1 MRRIGTGWLVAAAL
15 LLGAPPLRAGTTPE
29 VVTIGV
35 RQDARPFAWQAD
47 DNPGTY
53 RGYLVD
59 ICTDAATRAGFR
71 FRLVPVD
78 ATARERILD
87 GDFAV
92 AADGGPVALDLLCDP
107 TTITLA
113 RLERFAGDPA
123 TEHAVFTP
131 IVFVTNGTYVRHGA
145 KANQAACVVGA
156 IESTEA
162 PIHAACWTREAPDG
176 KRQAVLPDHIACTA
190 RSAGADPA
198 KPDEYLIAAS
208 LVGSTAAAAIDRAV
222 RMDQLGLA
230 ANQRL
235 CVVQVRDHGA
245 GVRSFCRNDF
255 HLYFGDL
262 DIIQAY
268 RAIAEQEGPDCD
280 LARVE
285 RPLSYEP
292 YALLVPS
299 RSAEFRARLI
309 AAVYEIFSDGTA
321 ASRFDAY
328 FPGHGKSDALA
339 LLYRINSIPGLR
351 SLERQPERPGGG
363 EGGDGDGEEG
373 EPAGQQQRPPGVGDA
388 GGADRGGAEDQRRQV
403 ERQHQQRQEQAAAAD
418 ADG

>member
-1 MRRIGTGWLVAAAL
+1 ML
-15 LLGAPPLRAGTTPE
+15 LAAPPALAETPG

-47 DNPGTY
+47 DSPGTF

-78 ATARERILD
+78 ATTRERILED
-87 GDFAV
+87 GAFSV
-92 AADGGPVALDLLCDP
+92 PADDGPLALDLLCDP

-113 RLERFAGDPA
+113 RLETFAKHPE
-123 TEHAVFTP
+123 TEHAVFAP
-131 IVFVTNGTYVRHGA
+131 IVFVANGTYVRHGT
-145 KANQAACVVGA
+145 KANQAACVVGTTDA
-156 IESTEA
+156 PGA
-162 PIHAACWTREAPDG
+162 PIHPACWTRASPDG
-176 KRQAVLPDHIACTA
+176 VRQVVLPDRISCSG
-190 RSAGADPA
+190 RPAGADPA
-198 KPDEYLIAAS
+198 APDQYLIAAS
-208 LVGSTAAAAIDRAV
+208 LVGSTAEAAIDRAV
-222 RMDQLGLA
+222 RTNQLGLG
-230 ANQRL
+230 ANQRV
-235 CVVQVRDHGA
+235 CVVSVRDHRT

-255 HLYFGDL
+255 HLYFGDF

-268 RAIAEQEGPDCD
+268 RALAAQEGVACD
-280 LARVE
+280 LARTE

-299 RSAEFRARLI
+299 RNAEFRAKLV

-321 ASRFDAY
+321 ASRFDAH
-328 FPGHGKSDALA
+328 FPGHGKSSALE

-351 SLERQPERPGGG
+351 SLQREPQGAGGG
-363 EGGDGDGEEG
+363 EGGERDGEERQ
-373 EPAGQQQRPPGVGDA
+373 PAGQQKGLSGVPSPGGDA
-388 GGADRGGAEDQRRQV
+388 DGGGAEDQRRQV
-403 ERQHQQRQEQAAAAD
+403 ERQHEQRQEQAAAAD

>member
-113 RLERFAGDPA
+113 RLERFASDPA

-156 IESTEA
+156 IESKEA
-162 PIHAACWTREAPDG
+162 PIHAGLLDPRGAG
-176 KRQAVLPDHIACTA
+176 RQA
-190 RSAGADPA
+190 
-198 KPDEYLIAAS
+198 
-208 LVGSTAAAAIDRAV
+208 
-222 RMDQLGLA
+222 
-230 ANQRL
+230 
-235 CVVQVRDHGA
+235 
-245 GVRSFCRNDF
+245 
-255 HLYFGDL
+255 
-262 DIIQAY
+262 
-268 RAIAEQEGPDCD
+268 
-280 LARVE
+280 
-285 RPLSYEP
+285 
-292 YALLVPS
+292 
-299 RSAEFRARLI
+299 
-309 AAVYEIFSDGTA
+309 
-321 ASRFDAY
+321 
-328 FPGHGKSDALA
+328 
-339 LLYRINSIPGLR
+339 
-351 SLERQPERPGGG
+351 
-363 EGGDGDGEEG
+363 
-373 EPAGQQQRPPGVGDA
+373 
-388 GGADRGGAEDQRRQV
+388 
-403 ERQHQQRQEQAAAAD
+403 
-418 ADG
+418 ADGAA